1 MNVMMKGIVKS
12 WLVYSIIIS
21 IIKIVLY
28 ITSVVAKEVTNK

>member
-12 WLVYSIIIS
+12 WLAYSIIIS

-28 ITSVVAKEVTNK
+28 ITSVVAKEVANK